1 MMLATQPEDQLTLE
15 GFAVFDAEL
24 RAALRPPFRNA
35 TVANQFAGI
44 EEGAGIGTAK
54 KLLAPGA
61 GNDAQQTL
69 GVLQSIEVDFVA
81 CYDLLCA

>member
-1 MMLATQPEDQLTLE
+1 MMVFAQPEHQLAFEAL
-15 GFAVFDAEL
+15 AVFDAEL
-24 RAALRPPFRNA
+24 RATVRPPFVKA
-35 TVANQFAGI
+35 AVANHFARI
-44 EEGAGIGTAK
+44 EESAGIGTAK